1 MRRWQLP
8 VFTYIYDHK
17 TVEAN
22 LPRAISPDDVVNHW
36 AKEDLLMSRAREI
49 DEKEEQLPLT
59 PAMFHV
65 LLALADGERH
75 GYAILKEVER
85 RTGGR
90 VRLSAGTLYG
100 IIKRLNSEGWIVE
113 SSKRPAAG
121 LDDERR
127 RYYRL
132 TDVGRQV
139 AVTEARRLEEL
150 LEMARNKNLFSK
162 PKLA

>member
-1 MRRWQLP
+1 
-8 VFTYIYDHK
+8 
-17 TVEAN
+17 
-22 LPRAISPDDVVNHW
+22 
-36 AKEDLLMSRAREI
+36 MSRPREI
-49 DEKEEQLPLT
+49 AEKEEQLPLT

-65 LLALADGERH
+65 LLALADGEKH

-85 RTGGR
+85 RTDGK

-100 IIKRLNSEGWIVE
+100 IIKRLNGEGWIVE
-113 SSKRPAAG
+113 SNKRPAAS

-132 TDVGRQV
+132 TELGRKV
-139 AVTEARRLEEL
+139 AVTEAKRLEEL
-150 LEMARNKNLFSK
+150 LEMARNKNLFAK

>member
-1 MRRWQLP
+1 
-8 VFTYIYDHK
+8 
-17 TVEAN
+17 
-22 LPRAISPDDVVNHW
+22 
-36 AKEDLLMSRAREI
+36 MSRPREI
-49 DEKEEQLPLT
+49 DDEEEQLPLT

-65 LLALADGERH
+65 LLALVDEEMH
-75 GYAILKEVER
+75 GYGILKEVER
-85 RTGGR
+85 RTEGK

-100 IIKRLNSEGWIVE
+100 IIKRLNGESWIVE

-132 TDVGRQV
+132 TELGRRV

-150 LEMARNKNLFSK
+150 LEMARNKNLFTK
-162 PKLA
+162 PELA

>member
-1 MRRWQLP
+1 
-8 VFTYIYDHK
+8 
-17 TVEAN
+17 
-22 LPRAISPDDVVNHW
+22 
-36 AKEDLLMSRAREI
+36 MSRSREI
-49 DEKEEQLPLT
+49 ADMEERPPLT

-65 LLALADGERH
+65 LLALAEEEMH

-85 RTGGR
+85 RTEGK

-100 IIKRLNSEGWIVE
+100 IIKRLNGEGWIVE
-113 SSKRPAAG
+113 SNKRPAAG

-132 TDVGRQV
+132 TELGRQV

-150 LEMARNKNLFSK
+150 LKMARNKNLFAK

>member
-1 MRRWQLP
+1 MRRVKQP
-8 VFTYIYDHK
+8 H
-17 TVEAN
+17 EN
-22 LPRAISPDDVVNHW
+22 
-36 AKEDLLMSRAREI
+36 
-49 DEKEEQLPLT
+49 EEMAQQLPLT

-65 LLALADGERH
+65 LLALADEEMH

-85 RTGGR
+85 RTQGE

-100 IIKRLNSEGWIVE
+100 IIKRLHGEGWIVE
-113 SSKRPAAG
+113 SRRRPAAS

-132 TDVGRQV
+132 TELGRQV
-139 AVTEARRLEEL
+139 AVAEARRLEKL
-150 LEMARNKNLFSK
+150 VQMARHKNLFAK

>member
-1 MRRWQLP
+1 
-8 VFTYIYDHK
+8 
-17 TVEAN
+17 
-22 LPRAISPDDVVNHW
+22 
-36 AKEDLLMSRAREI
+36 MSRPRET
-49 DEKEEQLPLT
+49 EEQLPLT

-65 LLALADGERH
+65 LLALAEEEMH

-85 RTGGR
+85 RTEGK

-100 IIKRLNSEGWIVE
+100 IIKRLNEEGWIVE
-113 SSKRPAAG
+113 SNKRPAAG

-132 TDVGRQV
+132 TEVGRRV
-139 AVTEARRLEEL
+139 AVSEAQRLEEL
-150 LEMARNKNLFSK
+150 LKMARSKKLFSK

>member
-1 MRRWQLP
+1 
-8 VFTYIYDHK
+8 
-17 TVEAN
+17 
-22 LPRAISPDDVVNHW
+22 
-36 AKEDLLMSRAREI
+36 MSRPREI
-49 DEKEEQLPLT
+49 ADKDEQLPLT

-65 LLALADGERH
+65 LLALADDEMH

-85 RTGGR
+85 RTEGK

-100 IIKRLNSEGWIVE
+100 IIKRLNGEGWIME

-132 TDVGRQV
+132 TELGRQV

-150 LEMARNKNLFSK
+150 LEMARNKNLFTK

>member
-1 MRRWQLP
+1 MGRP
-8 VFTYIYDHK
+8 HET
-17 TVEAN
+17 
-22 LPRAISPDDVVNHW
+22 
-36 AKEDLLMSRAREI
+36 
-49 DEKEEQLPLT
+49 DENEEQLPLT

-65 LLALADGERH
+65 LLAIAEDEMH

-85 RTGGR
+85 RTGGK

-100 IIKRLNSEGWIVE
+100 IIKRLNGEGWIVE

-132 TDVGRQV
+132 TEVGRQV
-139 AVTEARRLEEL
+139 AVAEARRLEEL
-150 LEMARNKNLFSK
+150 LKMARNKNLLSK

>member
-1 MRRWQLP
+1 MGR
-8 VFTYIYDHK
+8 
-17 TVEAN
+17 
-22 LPRAISPDDVVNHW
+22 S
-36 AKEDLLMSRAREI
+36 REI
-49 DEKEEQLPLT
+49 GDQEEQLPLT

-65 LLALADGERH
+65 LLAFAAGEMH

-85 RTGGR
+85 RTEGK

-100 IIKRLNSEGWIVE
+100 IIKRLNGEGWIVE
-113 SSKRPAAG
+113 SNKRPAAG

-132 TDVGRQV
+132 TEMGRQV

-150 LEMARNKNLFSK
+150 LKMARSKNLFAK

>member
-1 MRRWQLP
+1 MKNR
-8 VFTYIYDHK
+8 
-17 TVEAN
+17 
-22 LPRAISPDDVVNHW
+22 PRDT
-36 AKEDLLMSRAREI
+36 
-49 DEKEEQLPLT
+49 DEKEEQVPLT

-65 LLALADGERH
+65 LLALAEEEMH
-75 GYAILKEVER
+75 GYAILKEVEK
-85 RTGGR
+85 RTEGK

-100 IIKRLNSEGWIVE
+100 IIKRLNGEGWIVE

-139 AVTEARRLEEL
+139 AVTEARRLQEL
-150 LEMARNKNLFSK
+150 LEMARSKKLFGK
-162 PKLA
+162 PELA

>member
-1 MRRWQLP
+1 MG
-8 VFTYIYDHK
+8 HSK
-17 TVEAN
+17 
-22 LPRAISPDDVVNHW
+22 
-36 AKEDLLMSRAREI
+36 DLAGR
-49 DEKEEQLPLT
+49 EEQFPLT

-65 LLALADGERH
+65 LLALADGEKH

-85 RTGGR
+85 RTDGK

-100 IIKRLNSEGWIVE
+100 IIKRLNGEGWIVE
-113 SSKRPAAG
+113 LTERPAAA

-132 TDVGRQV
+132 TDRGRQV
-139 AVTEARRLEEL
+139 AVTEAQRLGEL
-150 LEMARNKNLFSK
+150 LEMARNKNLFAK

>member
-1 MRRWQLP
+1 
-8 VFTYIYDHK
+8 
-17 TVEAN
+17 
-22 LPRAISPDDVVNHW
+22 
-36 AKEDLLMSRAREI
+36 MSRPREI
-49 DEKEEQLPLT
+49 ADKDEQLPLT

-65 LLALADGERH
+65 LLALADDEMH

-85 RTGGR
+85 RTEGK

-100 IIKRLNSEGWIVE
+100 IIKRLNGEGWIVE

-132 TDVGRQV
+132 TELGRQV

-150 LEMARNKNLFSK
+150 LEMARNKNLFTK